1 MTMTFTSTTRFRT
14 KRRAKAL
21 TYTGLLCA
29 TSTILACSNPPA
41 PRVETPLAGGA
52 PKILEISG
60 PVYDPTGARGDGP
73 GLEAECRRWSLTREQ
88 AGTFFRLSQP
98 ITGEQK
104 HHEFYYLPCS
114 IRGRLQSDGH
124 TWDFEINAA
133 ATAALSSGNEIR
145 TFGCSDPACE
155 PLVLMMPEPSAD

>member
-1 MTMTFTSTTRFRT
+1 MLACTS
-14 KRRAKAL
+14 
-21 TYTGLLCA
+21 LLCA

-41 PRVETPLAGGA
+41 PRAETPLAGGA
-52 PKILEISG
+52 PEILEISA

-73 GLEAECRRWSLTREQ
+73 RLEAECKRWSLTREQ

-114 IRGRLQSDGH
+114 IRGRLRSDGH
-124 TWDFEINAA
+124 SWDFEINAA
-133 ATAALSSGNEIR
+133 ATATWSSGNEVR

-155 PLVLMMPEPSAD
+155 PLVLMMPEAGAD